1 MNTEFIAKNVR
12 VKQQHSCLPAAKNKR
27 EKGKRERERVK
38 NKTTHAKKIER
49 EKN

>member
-27 EKGKRERERVK
+27 EKGKRERVK